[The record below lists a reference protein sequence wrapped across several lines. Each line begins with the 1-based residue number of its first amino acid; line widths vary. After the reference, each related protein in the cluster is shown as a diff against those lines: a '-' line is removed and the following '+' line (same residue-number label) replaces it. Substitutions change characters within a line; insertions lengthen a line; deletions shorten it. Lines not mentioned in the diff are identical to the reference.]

1 MITEW
6 FVDGVQ
12 KCERKPNKGVCGM
25 IYTRFHEDSN
35 KGSGPHSGEGRKHS
49 SWISFRAHIW
59 LIRGWRVEKNY
70 LESQSSTNVI
80 KWSEFTQCVLLGEY
94 RTPWGHG
101 SIYFTPLSL
110 ALGIITKNK
119 QASLQ
124 FALKGAHFLYLGF
137 MCFVKNWTYGFLIW
151 NYLFML

>member
-1 MITEW
+1 MVCRSVKGNQTRGSVEW
-6 FVDGVQ
+6 STQDFMRIQTKAVVLTV
-12 KCERKPNKGVCGM
+12 EKGGN
-25 IYTRFHEDSN
+25 IQAEF
-35 KGSGPHSGEGRKHS
+35 HS

-124 FALKGAHFLYLGF
+124 FALKGAPFLYLGF